1 MEVAGGEAEQGVQEE
16 APEGR
21 RIIDSINFLYILFRA
36 AGLAPSQGCE
46 SEALIRDLTLKGVAR
61 LAYGSGH
68 GGQPL
73 PGFFEHLG
81 ERRER
86 SGRLV
91 EVALPL
97 LHVPEICGA
106 FAAGAQCILERR
118 HGRTHGLR

>member
-1 MEVAGGEAEQGVQEE
+1 MTRGGGIVAFVDLSLREA
-16 APEGR
+16 A
-21 RIIDSINFLYILFRA
+21 SLFQ
-36 AGLAPSQGCE
+36 LLLSLLPLLKICE
-46 SEALIRDLTLKGVAR
+46 SGALIRDLTHKGVAR
-61 LAYGSGH
+61 LAYGSGR

-73 PGFFEHLG
+73 PGFSEHLG

-118 HGRTHGLR
+118 HGRTHGLRHTG